1 MIPTYGRG
9 LFITVGTSLP
19 PAFDGSPSLTPG
31 RYRVHTYYGR
41 TERARATGSEKVFTE
56 VHLVPTD
63 GDGVVSYRISVE
75 QLRAL
80 LQAHPA
86 NEAQQALDHT

>member
-19 PAFDGSPSLTPG
+19 AAFDGPPSLAPG

-63 GDGVVSYRISVE
+63 GDGVVSYRVSTE

-80 LQAHPA
+80 LQAQPV
-86 NEAQQALDHT
+86 NELRHSVSV